1 MNGVAPATLDAVL
14 QKASGE
20 YDADGCRHCVVRC
33 ATKAPH
39 DTHDAEEVENND
51 GYHSALVLEFRA
63 IASLYPRHTW
73 VSERLY
79 FFANGT
85 RGDLHP
91 ARFRAS
97 HSSNIRSLRS
107 CVSFVICCLVIVEC
121 F

>member
-1 MNGVAPATLDAVL
+1 MNGVASATLDAVL

-20 YDADGCRHCVVRC
+20 YQADGCRHCVVRC
-33 ATKAPH
+33 ATKAPN

-51 GYHSALVLEFRA
+51 GYHSALVLEFRSC
-63 IASLYPRHTW
+63 ASLYPRHTW

-85 RGDLHP
+85 RGDLHL
-91 ARFRAS
+91 ARSNAF
-97 HSSNIRSLRS
+97 HSTSILSLRS
-107 CVSFVICCLVIVEC
+107 CVSLVMSALVIVKC